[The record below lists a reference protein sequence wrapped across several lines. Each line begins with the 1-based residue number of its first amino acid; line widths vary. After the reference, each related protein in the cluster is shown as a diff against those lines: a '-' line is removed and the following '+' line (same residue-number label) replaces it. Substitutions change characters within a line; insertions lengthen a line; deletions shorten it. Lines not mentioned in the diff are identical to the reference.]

1 MPRLRVNPTILWLP
15 NIVIS
20 LVSIIYI
27 SFIHLFVHF
36 LGEIRM
42 NWVGSNVML
51 TRYVSRFSV
60 KYLLVVKCLL
70 SGLML
75 LVARGSRRKIYWF
88 RKKCSPSKMCF
99 LSEFSFDFNQHSPRD
114 IKCLIIGEGNL
125 VLNISLDGTWVR
137 IYGCLTT
144 NDNQLFLFYKTIFLK
159 WKTRASNLLCGC
171 SKNLYQISLTANH
184 TIILDYTSEN

>member
-1 MPRLRVNPTILWLP
+1 
-15 NIVIS
+15 
-20 LVSIIYI
+20 
-27 SFIHLFVHF
+27 
-36 LGEIRM
+36 
-42 NWVGSNVML
+42 
-51 TRYVSRFSV
+51 
-60 KYLLVVKCLL
+60 
-70 SGLML
+70 
-75 LVARGSRRKIYWF
+75 
-88 RKKCSPSKMCF
+88 MCF
-99 LSEFSFDFNQHSPRD
+99 LPEFSFDFNQHSPRD

>member
-1 MPRLRVNPTILWLP
+1 MLGFYVNTEQIGPMPRLRVNPTILWLP

-27 SFIHLFVHF
+27 SSIHLFVHF
-36 LGEIRM
+36 LGGIRM
-42 NWVGSNVML
+42 NWVGNVML
-51 TRYVSRFSV
+51 SRYVLRFSV

-75 LVARGSRRKIYWF
+75 RVARGSQKTIYGF
-88 RKKCSPSKMCF
+88 REKWLKKTW
-99 LSEFSFDFNQHSPRD
+99 FSFDFNQHSPRD
-114 IKCLIIGEGNL
+114 NIKCLIIGEGNL

-159 WKTRASNLLCGC
+159 WKILIYIELTLWMFW
-171 SKNLYQISLTANH
+171 KSLSDLTH
-184 TIILDYTSEN
+184 R